1 MEDDDDRHQDD
12 HEVQVREGQVQLP
25 HCDEGREKGE
35 LETTDHL
42 LNSCSAYS
50 DLREGIDPELV
61 IEDRAQFLTRAIGR
75 RKELE
80 IKLKDERTGSPSIV

>member
-1 MEDDDDRHQDD
+1 MSC
-12 HEVQVREGQVQLP
+12 P
-25 HCDEGREKGE
+25 HCDEGRETGE
-35 LETTDHL
+35 LETPEHL

-80 IKLKDERTGSPSIV
+80 IKLKNKRAGIPSIVGRGLGALV